1 MTRRGMG
8 TAALVVSAGIL
19 TSRLLGLLRNALL
32 AALLGRTVQG
42 DVYQAAF
49 LIPDFLNYLMAGGY
63 MSITFIPIL
72 SRHLGAGRTEDGWK
86 AFAAVATW
94 VGGLTSLLTILLMA
108 LSQPITQLLYPRLAP
123 SQVAEVANLTR
134 IVLPAQVF
142 FVLGSLFM
150 AVQYAHKRFAL
161 PSLAP
166 VVYNLGIIGGG
177 LLTAW
182 GGEPSPAG
190 FAWGALVGAAV
201 GNFGLQVIGARR
213 SGWRWTRPP
222 RRDPAVR
229 TYFVMALP
237 LMIGQSIAVLDEQFV
252 RVFGQLAPD
261 GGIAG
266 LAYARQLHMVPV
278 GLIAQAAGVAAY
290 PYLAGLAAAGRLG
303 ELVSTAARAIRHS
316 LFAAGAAA
324 AAMVAGA
331 TPLVRLLLQHGE
343 FQPADTAVV
352 APLLAVF
359 VISLPAWAVH
369 QVVSRSFYARAQMW
383 TPVTIGTGVALLA
396 AGAAVPLYERLGLVG
411 LAWLSS
417 AAMTVYALILFV
429 VWTRSGAASVRSAIA
444 ASWTRCLLSGS
455 VAATAGRLVADR
467 IDSTSL
473 LDGVLGLL
481 GAGTV
486 AAAAYGSVA
495 LLLRSPEPKEL
506 YRRAGVSG
514 GGRGGDV

>member
-1 MTRRGMG
+1 MG
-8 TAALVVSAGIL
+8 KAALVVSAGIL
-19 TSRLLGLLRNALL
+19 ASRLLGLLRNSLL

-72 SRHLGAGRTEDGWK
+72 SRHLAAGRTEEGWN
-86 AFAAVATW
+86 AFAAVAAW
-94 VGGLTSLLTILLMA
+94 VGGLTSLLTIGLMA
-108 LSQPITQLLYPRLAP
+108 LSRPITELLYPRLDAT
-123 SQVAEVANLTR
+123 QIAEVANLTR

-150 AVQYAHKRFAL
+150 AVQYAHKRFAI

-177 LLTAW
+177 LLAAW

-190 FAWGALVGAAV
+190 FAWGALAGAAV
-201 GNFGLQVIGARR
+201 GNFGLQVFGARR
-213 SGWRWTRPP
+213 SGWRWTPPP

-229 TYFVMALP
+229 AYFTMALP
-237 LMIGQSIAVLDEQFV
+237 LMVGQSIAVLDEQFV
-252 RVFGQLAPD
+252 RVFGQLSPE

-303 ELVSTAARAIRHS
+303 ELASTAAGAIRHS

-324 AAMVAGA
+324 AALVAAAG
-331 TPLVRLLLQHGE
+331 PLVRLLLQHGE
-343 FQPADTAVV
+343 FGPSDTAVV

-359 VISLPAWAVH
+359 ALSLPAWAVH
-369 QVVSRSFYARAQMW
+369 QVVSRSFYARTQMW
-383 TPVTIGTGVALLA
+383 TPVTIGTGVTLLA
-396 AGAAVPLYERLGLVG
+396 AGAAVPLYDRLGITG

-417 AAMTVYALILFV
+417 GALTVYAVLLFMA
-429 VWTRSGAASVRSAIA
+429 WTRSGGGAVRSAVVATWI
-444 ASWTRCLLSGS
+444 RCL
-455 VAATAGRLVADR
+455 VAATVAATVGRLVADR
-467 IDSTSL
+467 IVSTSL
-473 LDGVLGLL
+473 W
-481 GAGTV
+481 GAGWALLASG
-486 AAAAYGSVA
+486 AAATAAYGSAA
-495 LLLRSPEPKEL
+495 LLLRSPEPREL
-506 YRRAGVSG
+506 YQRGRISG
-514 GGRGGDV
+514 GAPDGDE